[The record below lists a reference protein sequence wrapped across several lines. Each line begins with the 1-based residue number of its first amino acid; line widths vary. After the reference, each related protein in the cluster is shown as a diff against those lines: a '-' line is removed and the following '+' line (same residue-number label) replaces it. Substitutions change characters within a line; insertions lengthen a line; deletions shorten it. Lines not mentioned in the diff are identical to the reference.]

1 MLLFRQAS
9 VKTTTHTAAVNSVVQ
24 IYMIS
29 YLIVDA
35 RATLLVFKSFFFDL
49 LDNTKSG
56 QANSFIRR

>member
-1 MLLFRQAS
+1 MLLFRKAS
-9 VKTTTHTAAVNSVVQ
+9 VKTTTHAAAVNPVVQ

-35 RATLLVFKSFFFDL
+35 RTTLLVVESFFFNL

-56 QANSFIRR
+56 QANSFIRC

>member
-9 VKTTTHTAAVNSVVQ
+9 VETTTHAAAGNPVVQ

-35 RATLLVFKSFFFDL
+35 RATLSVFKGFFFDL
-49 LDNTKSG
+49 LDNT
-56 QANSFIRR
+56 

>member
-9 VKTTTHTAAVNSVVQ
+9 VKTTTHAAAVNPVVQ

-35 RATLLVFKSFFFDL
+35 RLLVVKSFFL
-49 LDNTKSG
+49 
-56 QANSFIRR
+56 IC